1 MTGRILKYLVILILA
16 IIVSI
21 VGIFFIQFSILNN
34 QETEFIADFD
44 SNADETTSGNMLELE
59 EEEKSTLNNRYWYL
73 EALSDY
79 AVTLTTTFD
88 ANNFYFEGHIKEVL
102 SPPPRQLT

>member
-16 IIVSI
+16 IQVSI

-34 QETEFIADFD
+34 QETEFIADFE
-44 SNADETTSGNMLELE
+44 SNTDETTSGNMLELE
-59 EEEKSTLNNRYWYL
+59 EEENSTLNNRYWYL

-79 AVTLTTTFD
+79 AVTLTTFY